1 MPFLRDVSDRVWG
14 YISPRK
20 TQQRREKPFKVPALP
35 VRSKLAANMS
45 PETMPRSKLVPWAPK
60 TPASPTALDD
70 TLLPPSPPTSLYR
83 DQDDFDGDTL
93 VHASVEDQYYK
104 DADADA
110 WDANDTTIVVDDG
123 QYMEQRKPVDS
134 NNEHLRQE
142 IQRRELRLAGWS
154 EDSVFLFQKLNMR
167 GVEALL
173 PDRWKSD
180 FVTLPLNLFTVN
192 DNKAFIKADGQSDFR
207 GMWHKSLSDV
217 TS

>member
-1 MPFLRDVSDRVWG
+1 MPFLRGVSDRVWD
-14 YISPRK
+14 YISPHK
-20 TQQRREKPFKVPALP
+20 TQQRREKPFKAPALP
-35 VRSKLAANMS
+35 VRSNLATNMY
-45 PETMPRSKLVPWAPK
+45 PETTPRSKVVPWAPEA
-60 TPASPTALDD
+60 PASLAALDE

-93 VHASVEDQYYK
+93 VHDSVEDQYYE
-104 DADADA
+104 DAGADA
-110 WDANDTTIVVDDG
+110 WDANDATIVVDDG
-123 QYMEQRKPVDS
+123 QYMEQRKPVDRT
-134 NNEHLRQE
+134 NEQLRQE
-142 IQRRELRLAGWS
+142 IQCRELRLAGWS

-207 GMWHKSLSDV
+207 GMWRKSLANA